1 MNLRVSISI
10 ALLCFGLMAAVLPQR
25 NNTIGQLSPKQSA
38 EALLN
43 EDNFLS
49 ADEVARYIVNEDSAL
64 QLIDLRTA
72 AEYRKF
78 NIPGSVNV
86 PINELAG
93 KENTGYLFQKGKKI
107 VFYSNGDILSAEA
120 WTLAKQMGVKNCF
133 LLKGGLNE
141 WFKTVMLTEFT
152 GTTITPAENA
162 LFEVRYKARNFF
174 TQMNSIPDSLK
185 GKFLSTKKTEAKKLV
200 GGCE

>member
-1 MNLRVSISI
+1 MNFRLSVSVG
-10 ALLCFGLMAAVLPQR
+10 LLCFGLMAAVLPRR
-25 NNTIGQLSPKQSA
+25 NNTIGQLSPEQSLQ
-38 EALLN
+38 LLQN
-43 EDNFLS
+43 SDNSVS
-49 ADEVARYIVNEDSAL
+49 ADELAKAIVNEDSTI

-72 AEYRKF
+72 GEFRKF
-78 NIPGSVNV
+78 NIPGSVNI
-86 PINELAG
+86 PLNELVN
-93 KENTGYLFQKGKKI
+93 KDYSSYLNQKGKKI
-107 VFYSNGDILSAEA
+107 IFYSNGDVLSTEG
-120 WTLAKQMGVKNCF
+120 WTIASQMGTQSCYV
-133 LLKGGLNE
+133 LKGGLND
-141 WFKTVMLTEFT
+141 WYKTVMLSEYT

>member
-1 MNLRVSISI
+1 MNFRISISI
-10 ALLCFGLMAAVLPQR
+10 GLICFGLMAAVLPQR
-25 NNTIGQLSPKQSA
+25 NNTKGHLSPKQSV
-38 EALLN
+38 EVLLN

-49 ADEVARYIVNEDSAL
+49 ADEVARAIVNEDSAIL
-64 QLIDLRTA
+64 LIDLRTA
-72 AEYRKF
+72 GEFRKF
-78 NIPGSVNV
+78 NIPGSVNI
-86 PINELAG
+86 PINELTG
-93 KENTGYLFQKGKKI
+93 KDNTGYLFQKGKKI

-120 WTLAKQMGVKNCF
+120 HTLASQMGAKNCF
-133 LLKGGLNE
+133 ILKGGLNE

>member
-1 MNLRVSISI
+1 MNLRVSISVG
-10 ALLCFGLMAAVLPQR
+10 LLCFGLMAAVLPR
-25 NNTIGQLSPKQSA
+25 RENTVGYLSPKQSA
-38 EALLN
+38 EILLN
-43 EDNFLS
+43 QDNLLS
-49 ADEVARYIVNEDSAL
+49 ADEVARAIVNEDSAIM
-64 QLIDLRTA
+64 LIDLRTA

-78 NIPGSVNV
+78 NIPGSVNI

-93 KENTGYLFQKGKKI
+93 KDNSEQLFQKGKKV

-120 WTLAKQMGVKNCF
+120 WTLASEMGAKNCF
-133 LLKGGLNE
+133 IMKGGMNE

-152 GTTITPAENA
+152 GNTITPAENA